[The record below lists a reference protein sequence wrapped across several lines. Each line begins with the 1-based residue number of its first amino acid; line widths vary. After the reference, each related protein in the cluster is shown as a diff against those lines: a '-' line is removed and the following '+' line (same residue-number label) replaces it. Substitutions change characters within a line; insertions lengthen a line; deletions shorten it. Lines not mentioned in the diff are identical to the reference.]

1 MRAEDDP
8 LNQLMKA
15 AWNELHDKGPER
27 GVEAGGGPG
36 AEPGAGPG
44 VEPGAGGGS
53 EFGMGFAQGHS
64 ALEKDPVMG

>member
-15 AWNELHDKGPER
+15 AWDELHDKGPER
-27 GVEAGGGPG
+27 GSEL
-36 AEPGAGPG
+36 GAGPG
-44 VEPGAGGGS
+44 VEPGGGS

-64 ALEKDPVMG
+64 ALEKDPEMG